1 MLHLQTPPAASLA
14 VADAARSSVV
24 ELASAHARLAAA
36 DDSLIE
42 TQVAIARIPAP
53 TGRES
58 ARAAWFADALRRRG
72 ARSVMSDQAGNVIA
86 RFEGTTDDA
95 PVVVLSHLDT
105 VFAPETPC
113 EIRRDGTRL
122 VGPGVND
129 NARGLAAALAIAG
142 ELAGGGIV
150 TRRPVVIVATTGE
163 EGAGDLR
170 GCKHLFATQPL
181 AAAAIALDG
190 AGDDRIVNRALGSR
204 RLRIGFDGP
213 GGHSWAAFGIVNAAH
228 AAAICAAR
236 VARLPLPSNPRATA
250 TVGRIGG
257 GLSVNSIPAHAW
269 LEVDVRSGDHATLER
284 LERDVR
290 RAVEA
295 AVNEE
300 NERRTPGTAPLS
312 ASVERFGDRP
322 SGETPADHPLVQLAA
337 SITTE
342 LGSRPRLAIAS
353 TDANV
358 PMSLGIPAI
367 AIGAGGVGGEAHTD
381 QEWFENVEGPRGV
394 ARALAI
400 IVAAAN
406 L

>member
-1 MLHLQTPPAASLA
+1 MLHLQTPPTASPA
-14 VADAARSSVV
+14 VADAARAGVL
-24 ELASAHARLAAA
+24 ELAGAHARLAAA
-36 DDSLIE
+36 DESLIA

-53 TGRES
+53 TGSES
-58 ARAAWFADALRRRG
+58 RRGAWFADALRHRG
-72 ARSVMSDQAGNVIA
+72 ARTVTTDQVGNVIA
-86 RFEGTTDDA
+86 RFEGVTDDA
-95 PVVVLSHLDT
+95 PVIVLSHLDT
-105 VFAPETPC
+105 VFAPGTSC
-113 EIRRDGTRL
+113 EIRHDGARI

-129 NARGLAAALAIAG
+129 NARGLAVALAIAG
-142 ELAGGGIV
+142 ELAGGGIT
-150 TRRPVVIVATTGE
+150 TRRPVVVVATTGE

-170 GCKHLFATQPL
+170 GSKHLFATQPL

-213 GGHSWAAFGIVNAAH
+213 GGHSWAAFGAVNAAH

-236 VARLPLPSNPRATA
+236 IARLPLPANPRATV

-269 LEVDVRSGDHATLER
+269 LEVDVRSGDHGTLER

-300 NERRTPGTAPLS
+300 NERRTPGTASLS

-322 SGETPADHPLVQLAA
+322 SGETPGDHPLVQLAGT
-337 SITTE
+337 ITAE
-342 LGSRPRLAIAS
+342 LGCRPRLAIAS

-367 AIGAGGVGGEAHTD
+367 AIGAGGIGGEAHTD

-400 IVAAAN
+400 IVGAAN